1 MSANN
6 KRISLR
12 MLFLIATP
20 KLVNKAA
27 ALFKEG
33 NVPVQYL
40 FYAQGTASSEIMDT
54 LGLGSIDKNVLISM
68 LPKVFADKML
78 VKLRRELHLGM
89 PNTGVAFTITISGA
103 SARTIKMLENLPPEE
118 SQETLRKEVLE
129 VTENEYN
136 MILVIVNQGFSEEV
150 MDAARPAG
158 ASGGT
163 AFHCRRIGN
172 EDAMRFWSISVQQER
187 EIVLIL
193 AKKEDKRPIM
203 QAIAQKCGMQSEA
216 GGMVLSL
223 PVDGVEG
230 IN

>member
-1 MSANN
+1 MSVDS
-6 KRISLR
+6 KKISLR

-20 KLVNKAA
+20 KLANKAA
-27 ALFKEG
+27 NLFKEG
-33 NVPVQYL
+33 NVPLQYL

-54 LGLGSIDKNVLISM
+54 FGLGSIDKTVLMSM
-68 LPKVFADKML
+68 IPKLFADKLLKKMR
-78 VKLRRELHLGM
+78 KELHLGM
-89 PNTGVAFTITISGA
+89 PNTGVAFTVAISGA
-103 SARTIKMLENLPPEE
+103 SARTIKMLESLPPEE
-118 SQETLRKEVLE
+118 SQETLRKEENE

-163 AFHCRRIGN
+163 AFHCRRVGN
-172 EDAMRFWSISVQQER
+172 EEAMKFWGISVQQEK

-193 AKKEDKRPIM
+193 VKKESKLPIM
-203 QAIAQKCGMQSEA
+203 QAIAQKCGMQTEA
-216 GGMVLSL
+216 NGMVLSL

-230 IN
+230 MN

>member
-6 KRISLR
+6 KKIPLR

-20 KLVNKAA
+20 KLANKAA
-27 ALFKEG
+27 NLFKEG
-33 NVPVQYL
+33 NVPLQYL
-40 FYAQGTASSEIMDT
+40 FYAQGTASSEIMGT
-54 LGLGSIDKNVLISM
+54 LGLGNIDKIVLMSM
-68 LPKVFADKML
+68 IPKLFADKL
-78 VKLRRELHLGM
+78 LKKLRKELHLGM
-89 PNTGVAFTITISGA
+89 PNTGVAFTVAISGA
-103 SARTIKMLENLPPEE
+103 SARTIKMLESLPPEE
-118 SQETLRKEVLE
+118 SQETLRKEENE

-163 AFHCRRIGN
+163 AFHCRRVGN
-172 EDAMRFWSISVQQER
+172 EEAMKFWGISVQQEK

-193 AKKEDKRPIM
+193 VKKESKLAIM
-203 QAIAQKCGMQSEA
+203 QAIAQKCGMQTEA
-216 GGMVLSL
+216 NGMVLSL

-230 IN
+230 MN

>member
-6 KRISLR
+6 KKIPLR

-20 KLVNKAA
+20 KLANKAA
-27 ALFKEG
+27 NLFKED
-33 NVPVQYL
+33 NVPLQYL

-54 LGLGSIDKNVLISM
+54 LGLGSIDKTVLMSM
-68 LPKVFADKML
+68 IPKLFADKL
-78 VKLRRELHLGM
+78 LIKLRKELHLGM
-89 PNTGVAFTITISGA
+89 PNTGVAFTVAISGA
-103 SARTIKMLENLPPEE
+103 SARTIKMLKSLPPEE
-118 SQETLRKEVLE
+118 SQGTLRKEENE

-163 AFHCRRIGN
+163 AFHCRRVGN
-172 EDAMRFWSISVQQER
+172 EEAMKFWSISVQQEK

-193 AKKEDKRPIM
+193 VKKESKLPIM
-203 QAIAQKCGMQSEA
+203 QAIAQKCGMQTEA
-216 GGMVLSL
+216 NGMVLSL

-230 IN
+230 MN

>member
-6 KRISLR
+6 KKIPLR

-20 KLVNKAA
+20 KLANKAA
-27 ALFKEG
+27 NLFKEG
-33 NVPVQYL
+33 NVPLQYL

-54 LGLGSIDKNVLISM
+54 LGLGSIDKTVLMCMI
-68 LPKVFADKML
+68 PKLFADKL
-78 VKLRRELHLGM
+78 LKKLQKELHLGM
-89 PNTGVAFTITISGA
+89 PNTGVAFTVAISGA
-103 SARTIKMLENLPPEE
+103 SARTIKMLESLPPEE
-118 SQETLRKEVLE
+118 SQETLRKEENE

-163 AFHCRRIGN
+163 AFHCRRVGN
-172 EDAMRFWSISVQQER
+172 EEAMKFWGISVQQEK

-193 AKKEDKRPIM
+193 VKKESKVPIM
-203 QAIAQKCGMQSEA
+203 QAIAQKCGMQTEA
-216 GGMVLSL
+216 NGMVLSL
-223 PVDGVEG
+223 PVDGATG
-230 IN
+230 MN

>member
-6 KRISLR
+6 KKIPLR
-12 MLFLIATP
+12 MLFMIATP
-20 KLVNKAA
+20 KLANKAA
-27 ALFKEG
+27 NLFKED
-33 NVPVQYL
+33 NVPLQYL

-54 LGLGSIDKNVLISM
+54 LGLGSIDKTVLMSM
-68 LPKVFADKML
+68 IPKLFADKL
-78 VKLRRELHLGM
+78 LIKLRKELHLGM
-89 PNTGVAFTITISGA
+89 PNTGVAFTVAISGA
-103 SARTIKMLENLPPEE
+103 SARTIKMLESLPPEE
-118 SQETLRKEVLE
+118 SQGTLRKEENE

-163 AFHCRRIGN
+163 AFHCRRVGN
-172 EDAMRFWSISVQQER
+172 EEAMKFWSISVQQEK

-193 AKKEDKRPIM
+193 VKKESKLPIM
-203 QAIAQKCGMQSEA
+203 QAIAQKCGMQTEA
-216 GGMVLSL
+216 NGMVLSL

-230 IN
+230 MN